1 MQIINVIDFNII
13 KTIEYICTRD
23 WCNISWRVIYLY
35 HSISLHNSPNIWF
48 KANKRS
54 FPATFIFH

>member
-1 MQIINVIDFNII
+1 MYEGLVQYLVAR
-13 KTIEYICTRD
+13 YL
-23 WCNISWRVIYLY
+23 LY
-35 HSISLHNSPNIWF
+35 HSIFLHNSSTVWF